1 MEHDAEFSDLVDE
14 TIERIEQD
22 LFGGDVEAL
31 AELLTYLPK
40 DVLKYYLGKD

>member
-1 MEHDAEFSDLVDE
+1 MEPDMELIDLVDE

-22 LFGGDVEAL
+22 LRDGDVEAL